1 MIDDTKLE
9 NLAKRL
15 GAAAAERLDVG
26 ATARN
31 VVAELRRQPAQ
42 RRSWIEV
49 HWMRVAAAVVVLLG
63 GGLVARQTLTVPDVS
78 DHPNH
83 LVADDLGDLSTDQ
96 LKDVLDRFDEIV
108 GGTTPLLDSSTD
120 LRELNDEQ
128 LRNVLRSL
136 EG

>member
-42 RRSWIEV
+42 RRTWIEV

>member
-1 MIDDTKLE
+1 MTDATKLE

-42 RRSWIEV
+42 RRTWIEA

-63 GGLVARQTLTVPDVS
+63 GGLIVRQTVMVPDVS
-78 DHPNH
+78 RHPNH

-108 GGTTPLLDSSTD
+108 DSTTPLLDSSSD

-128 LRNVLRSL
+128 LRTVLRSL

>member
-26 ATARN
+26 ATART
-31 VVAELRRQPAQ
+31 VVAALRRQPAQ
-42 RRSWIEV
+42 RRTWIEL

-63 GGLVARQTLTVPDVS
+63 GGLIVRQTVPDVS
-78 DHPNH
+78 EHPNH

-108 GGTTPLLDSSTD
+108 GSTTPLLDSSSD

>member
-42 RRSWIEV
+42 RRTWIEV

-108 GGTTPLLDSSTD
+108 GSTTPLLDSSTD

>member
-26 ATARN
+26 ATVRS
-31 VVAELRRQPAQ
+31 VVAELRRQPAH
-42 RRSWIEV
+42 RRWWIDI

-63 GGLVARQTLTVPDVS
+63 GGLIVQQMVMVPDVS

-108 GGTTPLLDSSTD
+108 GSTTPLLDSSID

>member
-31 VVAELRRQPAQ
+31 VIAELRRQPAQ
-42 RRSWIEV
+42 RRTWIEL

-63 GGLVARQTLTVPDVS
+63 GGLIVRQTVTVPDVS
-78 DHPNH
+78 EHPNH

-108 GGTTPLLDSSTD
+108 GSTTPLLDSSSD

>member
-1 MIDDTKLE
+1 MTDDMKLVI
-9 NLAKRL
+9 LAKRL

-26 ATARN
+26 ATART
-31 VVAELRRQPAQ
+31 VVAELRRQPAP
-42 RRSWIEV
+42 RRRWIEV

-63 GGLVARQTLTVPDVS
+63 GGLIVRQTVTVPDVNE
-78 DHPNH
+78 HPNH

-108 GGTTPLLDSSTD
+108 GSTTPLLDSSSD

-128 LRNVLRSL
+128 LRSVLRSL

>member
-26 ATARN
+26 ATARS

-42 RRSWIEV
+42 RRRWIEL

-63 GGLVARQTLTVPDVS
+63 GGLIVQQTVTVPDVS
-78 DHPNH
+78 EHPNH

-108 GGTTPLLDSSTD
+108 GSTAPLLDSSSD

>member
-26 ATARN
+26 ATART
-31 VVAELRRQPAQ
+31 VVAALRRQPAQ
-42 RRSWIEV
+42 RRTWIEL

-63 GGLVARQTLTVPDVS
+63 GGLVARQTLMVPDVS
-78 DHPNH
+78 EHPNH

-108 GGTTPLLDSSTD
+108 GSTTPLLDSSSD